1 MAALAQGGTHLLS
14 GRIQLFGGRVLL
26 RVSGIVISHAV
37 SREQVDVGVRN
48 VEARNHQSHTVLI
61 KGLVQGTR
69 NLMRHSEQV
78 RRQLSRQVGPT
89 VDLSAG
95 NEQQVTFRQ
104 GHDVQEGD
112 AVLVLPDE
120 AAGNL
125 TLNNL
130 GKNRAHNTLLHA
142 PSSARLKLNGQAYA
156 STSMLSPGFRCFK
169 SVPYFAPKFVTRPSI
184 MPVPFWLIMPL

>member
-1 MAALAQGGTHLLS
+1 MNFAVAPLANRLGIWQLKWELEDMAFRFLEPQTYHHIA
-14 GRIQLFGGRVLL
+14 R
-26 RVSGIVISHAV
+26 
-37 SREQVDVGVRN
+37 QVDETRL
-48 VEARNHQSHTVLI
+48 AREHYV
-61 KGLVQGTR
+61 
-69 NLMRHSEQV
+69 EQV
-78 RRQLSRQVGPT
+78 RRQLLGKVGPT

-104 GHDVQEGD
+104 GHDVHERH

-120 AAGNL
+120 ATGNL

-130 GKNRAHNTLLHA
+130 GKNRAHNILLHA
-142 PSSARLKLNGQAYA
+142 PSSARLKLNGQACA
-156 STSMLSPGFRCFK
+156 STSMLSPGFRCFS